1 MMTGP
6 RPKIVVMVP
15 TYDERENIG
24 PLLREILAQP
34 IDGDVSVLVVDDDSP
49 DGTAAE
55 AARLAGGDARVRL
68 LLRRKRRGRGAA
80 GIDGFSEALRLGA
93 DYVVE
98 MDADGSHRPSDIA
111 ALLETARTADLV
123 LGSRF
128 VPGGKDAD
136 RAWHRRLVTLCVR
149 AFVRRYYGL
158 KVRDVSS
165 GFRCFRRRTLE
176 RVDLEDLISVG
187 PSIVLETLYRA
198 HRLGCSIVEVPIV
211 FVDRKLG
218 RTKLSALT
226 LLETLIMV
234 VTFKKRR
241 VALGR

>member
-1 MMTGP
+1 M
-6 RPKIVVMVP
+6 IP

-24 PLLREILAQP
+24 RLVPEILALP
-34 IDGDVSVLVVDDDSP
+34 VDAEISVLVVDDDSP

-55 AARLAGGDARVRL
+55 AAHLAAVDPRVRV

-80 GIDGFSEALRLGA
+80 GIDGFTEALRLGA
-93 DYVVE
+93 DLVVE
-98 MDADGSHRPSDIA
+98 MDADGSHRPADIPR
-111 ALLETARTADLV
+111 LLDAARTADLV

-128 VPGGKDAD
+128 VAGGKDSD
-136 RAWHRRLVTLCVR
+136 RVWHRRLVTFGVR
-149 AFVRRYYGL
+149 TFVRRYYRL
-158 KVRDVSS
+158 NVRDVSS

-176 RVDLEDLISVG
+176 RIDLEDLISVG

-198 HRLGCSIVEVPIV
+198 HLLGCSIIEVPII

-226 LLETLIMV
+226 LVETLLMV
-234 VTFKKRR
+234 LRFKKRGAPAVR
-241 VALGR
+241 